1 MLKGL
6 PLAYNKD
13 MQEDKEA
20 IFDSVDT
27 LKMCLKVFAPMIE
40 TMRVKKDN
48 MYKAAQGGF
57 INATDMADYLVR
69 QGLPFRS
76 AYKISGQVVAY
87 CIENGKV
94 LDDLTIEEL
103 KKFSELFDDSV
114 FEAISLETCVSKR
127 ISKGGTSV
135 SSVEAQLAFVK
146 EQLKK

>member
-1 MLKGL
+1 
-6 PLAYNKD
+6 
-13 MQEDKEA
+13 
-20 IFDSVDT
+20 
-27 LKMCLKVFAPMIE
+27 
-40 TMRVKKDN
+40 
-48 MYKAAQGGF
+48 QGGF

-103 KKFSELFDDSV
+103 KMFSDLFDDSV
-114 FEAISLETCVSKR
+114 FQAISLETCVSKR

-135 SSVEAQLAFVK
+135 SSVEAQLAYVK